1 MVSEA
6 RSSVLAS
13 QALATDP
20 FQRFLQARPARK
32 LRLTDRRM
40 LFRRDPDF
48 VDAPET
54 ARNDGFRQRFTAVRV
69 LAGFL
74 TPIYGYRPKASFA
87 PKGWPEN
94 VAGNKYSFAPHG
106 H

>member
-48 VDAPET
+48 VDAPAET
-54 ARNDGFRQRFTAVRV
+54 VKQ
-69 LAGFL
+69 
-74 TPIYGYRPKASFA
+74 
-87 PKGWPEN
+87 PEMT
-94 VAGNKYSFAPHG
+94 VFDSDSLQCVFWQAF
-106 H
+106 